1 MVEDDQ
7 RVRDLI
13 RTVLELFGYTVLGA
27 LAGTDAL
34 RIADEHPGAIALVVT
49 DVAMY
54 QLGGRPLADHL
65 ARIRA
70 GTRVLLCPATRTKS
84 SVSTAFRGPEPR
96 FSGCLSRPRSSC
108 TGSAISCPR
117 RPTRDRTGTGG

>member
-1 MVEDDQ
+1 MVEDDR

-34 RIADEHPGAIALVVT
+34 RISDEHPGAIAVVVT
-49 DVAMY
+49 DVAMC

-70 GTRVLLCPATRTKS
+70 GTRVLYMS
-84 SVSTAFRGPEPR
+84 SYPDEVLREHGVPGPGTAFLWMPFTPQELLHRV
-96 FSGCLSRPRSSC
+96 
-108 TGSAISCPR
+108 
-117 RPTRDRTGTGG
+117 RDLMPAPADA

>member
-34 RIADEHPGAIALVVT
+34 RISDEHPET
-49 DVAMY
+49 DVVMP